1 MGKKRKVA
9 GGEDGE
15 LAKEAAAP
23 KVLAAAA
30 DERTFPNT
38 CFPGCQAGGEE
49 VDHRVG
55 GGAPRVLQNR
65 QGVLPPQ
72 H

>member
-23 KVLAAAA
+23 KVLPAA
-30 DERTFPNT
+30 DEKTFPNT
-38 CFPGCQAGGEE
+38 CFS
-49 VDHRVG
+49 R
-55 GGAPRVLQNR
+55 
-65 QGVLPPQ
+65 LPSRRRSG
-72 H
+72 